1 MMWQLKRL
9 STGEALSEPG
19 PLPNNWGPIFGMSGI
34 KERLGD
40 LSWLGDS
47 YADQG
52 WVEVEGDIKQTSSEA
67 DLAWEKAK
75 QMLRDSDWSV
85 LPDVPMYNENRQQ
98 WIEYRKQLRDIRLQS
113 GFPKNIVWPSKP
125 E

>member
-52 WVEVEGDIKQTSSEA
+52 WIEVEGDVKQTSSEA

>member
-19 PLPNNWGPIFGMSGI
+19 PLPNNWGPIFGMPGI
-34 KERLGD
+34 KDRLGD

-52 WVEVEGDIKQTSSEA
+52 WVEVEGDIEQIASEA
-67 DLAWEKAK
+67 DLVWEKAK

-98 WIEYRKQLRDIRLQS
+98 WIEYRKQLRDIRLQT
-113 GFPKNIVWPSKP
+113 GFPKNIIWPSKP

>member
-1 MMWQLKRL
+1 
-9 STGEALSEPG
+9 
-19 PLPNNWGPIFGMSGI
+19 MSGI

-40 LSWLGDS
+40 LSWLGNS

>member
-40 LSWLGDS
+40 LSWLGNS

>member
-1 MMWQLKRL
+1 MWQLKRL

-47 YADQG
+47 YANQG

-75 QMLRDSDWSV
+75 QMLRDSDWAV